1 MVVTGSVEVPIIGL
15 AGEESLDQGRELLEC
30 PIHHPKLNE
39 VIAGLPEFIREYQ
52 LHPYRI
58 AERKGELKGVIAFY
72 SPDSDEMYLRFI
84 LRSQECVSRIRKL
97 LPKLQAKFPA
107 LVVVTA
113 NIQPIPHAILE
124 GPEEIYITE
133 RREIRHR
140 IAEHEFK
147 LAPGAFV
154 QTNSE
159 VATRL
164 YATAAEWIRDSGVE
178 RVCELFC
185 GQGAFSFFA
194 AKHAKKIMGIDINPD
209 GVKAA
214 NETAREQG
222 LTHLKFISADAATV
236 GDELRAFQPDLV
248 LVNPPRRGLGA
259 ALDFPPGNLIYSSCS
274 LDSLTA
280 DLVKLSEKYRIEKA
294 QIFDMFPHTEHFE
307 LLIFLAPRGK

>member
-1 MVVTGSVEVPIIGL
+1 MIVTGCATEPVIGL

-30 PIHHPKLNE
+30 PIHHPKLNKL
-39 VIAGLPEFIREYQ
+39 IAALPAFIREYQ

-58 AERKGELKGVIAFY
+58 SERKGELKGLIAFY
-72 SPDSDEMYLRFI
+72 SPGSDEMYLRFI
-84 LRSQECVSRIRKL
+84 LRSQECVSRLRKL

-133 RREIRHR
+133 RRVIRHR
-140 IAEHEFK
+140 IAGNEFK

-154 QTNSE
+154 QTNVE

-164 YATAAEWIRDSGVE
+164 YATAANWIRDSEVT

-194 AKHAKKIMGIDINPD
+194 AKHAKKILGIDINPD
-209 GVKAA
+209 GVAAA
-214 NETAREQG
+214 NASAAAQG
-222 LTHLKFISADAATV
+222 LAHLKFRCADAAKV
-236 GDELRAFQPDLV
+236 GDELKAFQPDLV
-248 LVNPPRRGLGA
+248 LVNPPRRGLGGSVDL
-259 ALDFPPGNLIYSSCS
+259 LDPAKSLIYSSCS
-274 LDSLTA
+274 LESLVE
-280 DLVKLSEKYRIEKA
+280 DLRKLSRKFRIEKG
-294 QIFDMFPHTEHFE
+294 QFLDNFPPAEHF
-307 LLIFLAPRGK
+307 